1 MDLRGIKN
9 IIFDLGGVILDI
21 DYNLTVKAFEDL
33 GIPNFKDQYSKMSQ
47 SDLFDNIETG
57 KISPTEFRNLIRT
70 IANKKFSDTEIDH
83 AWNALILHL
92 PNDRIRLLHRLKRH
106 YRLFLLS
113 NTNAIHYKDYT
124 ALIKRENGIDGLEPL
139 FEKTYLSHEMG
150 LRKPD
155 PAIFQV
161 VLSENKLEPGE
172 TLFIDDSPQHI
183 ESAKSV
189 GINAYHLENEEIV
202 DLFANN

>member
-1 MDLRGIKN
+1 MNLNGIKN
-9 IIFDLGGVILDI
+9 IVFDLGGVILDI

-33 GIPNFKDQYSKMSQ
+33 GIPNFKEQYSKMSQ
-47 SDLFDNIETG
+47 SNLFDNIETG
-57 KISPTEFRNLIRT
+57 KISPVEFRDLIREVAQKT
-70 IANKKFSDTEIDH
+70 ISDAEIDT

-92 PNDRIRLLHRLKRH
+92 PQYRIEILKNLQVN

-113 NTNAIHYKDYT
+113 NTNKIHYDDYSEV
-124 ALIKRENGIDGLEPL
+124 IKRENGIEGLEPL

-155 PAIFQV
+155 PEIFQV
-161 VLSENKLEPGE
+161 VLSENNLVPKE

-183 ESAKSV
+183 ASAKTL
-189 GINAYHLENEEIV
+189 GIVAYHLENEDIG
-202 DLFANN
+202 DLFDV

>member
-1 MDLRGIKN
+1 MNLNGIKN
-9 IIFDLGGVILDI
+9 IVFDLGGVILDI

-33 GIPNFKDQYSKMSQ
+33 GIPNFKEQYSKMSQ
-47 SDLFDNIETG
+47 SNLFDNIETG
-57 KISPTEFRNLIRT
+57 KISPAEFRNLIREVAKKT
-70 IANKKFSDTEIDH
+70 ISDAEIDA

-92 PNDRIRLLHRLKRH
+92 PQYRIEILKNLQVN

-113 NTNAIHYKDYT
+113 NTNKIHYDDYSEV
-124 ALIKRENGIDGLEPL
+124 IKRENGIEGLEPL

-155 PAIFQV
+155 PEIFQV
-161 VLSENKLEPGE
+161 VLSENNLVPKE

-183 ESAKSV
+183 ASAKTL
-189 GINAYHLENEEIV
+189 GIVAYHLENEDIG
-202 DLFANN
+202 DLFDV

>member
-1 MDLRGIKN
+1 MNLNGIKN

-21 DYNLTVKAFEDL
+21 DYNLTVKAFEGI
-33 GIPNFKDQYSKMSQ
+33 GIPNFKEQYSKMSQ
-47 SDLFDNIETG
+47 SNLFDNIETG
-57 KISPTEFRNLIRT
+57 KISPVEFRDLIREVAQKT
-70 IANKKFSDTEIDH
+70 ISDAEIDT

-92 PNDRIRLLHRLKRH
+92 PQYRIEILKNLQIN

-113 NTNAIHYKDYT
+113 NTNKIHYDDYSEV
-124 ALIKRENGIDGLEPL
+124 IKRENGIKGLKPL

-155 PAIFQV
+155 PEIFQV
-161 VLSENKLEPGE
+161 VLSENNLVPKE

-183 ESAKSV
+183 ASAKTL
-189 GINAYHLENEEIV
+189 GIVAYHLENEDIG
-202 DLFANN
+202 DLFDV

>member
-1 MDLRGIKN
+1 MNLNGIKN

-21 DYNLTVKAFEDL
+21 DYNLTVKAFDGL
-33 GIPNFKDQYSKMSQ
+33 GIPNFKEQYSKMSQ
-47 SDLFDNIETG
+47 SNLFDNIETG
-57 KISPTEFRNLIRT
+57 KISPVEFRDLIREVAQKT
-70 IANKKFSDTEIDH
+70 ISDAEIDT

-92 PNDRIRLLHRLKRH
+92 PQYRIEILKNLQVN

-113 NTNAIHYKDYT
+113 NTNKIHYDDYSEV
-124 ALIKRENGIDGLEPL
+124 IKRENGIEGLEPL

-155 PAIFQV
+155 PEIFQV
-161 VLSENKLEPGE
+161 VLNENNLVPKE

-183 ESAKSV
+183 ASAKTL
-189 GINAYHLENEEIV
+189 GIVAYHLENEDIG
-202 DLFANN
+202 DLFDV

>member
-1 MDLRGIKN
+1 MNLNGIKN
-9 IIFDLGGVILDI
+9 IVFDLGGVILDI

-33 GIPNFKDQYSKMSQ
+33 GIPNFKEQYSKMSQ
-47 SDLFDNIETG
+47 SNLFDNIETG
-57 KISPTEFRNLIRT
+57 KISPVEFRDLIREVAQKT
-70 IANKKFSDTEIDH
+70 ISDAEIDT

-92 PNDRIRLLHRLKRH
+92 PQYRIEILKNLQVN

-113 NTNAIHYKDYT
+113 NTNKIHYDDYSEV
-124 ALIKRENGIDGLEPL
+124 IKRENGIEGLEPL

-155 PAIFQV
+155 PEIFQV
-161 VLSENKLEPGE
+161 VLNENNLVPKE

-183 ESAKSV
+183 ASAKTL
-189 GINAYHLENEEIV
+189 GIVAYHLENEDIG
-202 DLFANN
+202 DLFDV

>member
-1 MDLRGIKN
+1 MNLNGIKN

-21 DYNLTVKAFEDL
+21 DYNLTVKAFDGL
-33 GIPNFKDQYSKMSQ
+33 GIPNFKEQYSKMSQ
-47 SDLFDNIETG
+47 SNLFDNIETG
-57 KISPTEFRNLIRT
+57 KISPVEFRDLIREVAQKT
-70 IANKKFSDTEIDH
+70 ISDAEIDT

-92 PNDRIRLLHRLKRH
+92 PQYRIEILKNLQVN

-113 NTNAIHYKDYT
+113 NTNKIHYDDYSEV
-124 ALIKRENGIDGLEPL
+124 IKRENGIEGLELL

-155 PAIFQV
+155 PEIFQV
-161 VLSENKLEPGE
+161 VLNENNLVPKE

-183 ESAKSV
+183 ASAKTL
-189 GINAYHLENEEIV
+189 GIVAYHLENEDIG
-202 DLFANN
+202 DLFDV

>member
-1 MDLRGIKN
+1 MNLNGIKN
-9 IIFDLGGVILDI
+9 IVFDLGGVILDI

-33 GIPNFKDQYSKMSQ
+33 GIPNFKEQYSKMSQ
-47 SDLFDNIETG
+47 SNLFDNIETG
-57 KISPTEFRNLIRT
+57 KISPDEFRNLIREVAKKT
-70 IANKKFSDTEIDH
+70 ISDAEIDA

-92 PNDRIRLLHRLKRH
+92 PQHRIEILKNLHVN

-113 NTNAIHYKDYT
+113 NTNKIHYDDYSEV
-124 ALIKRENGIDGLEPL
+124 IKRENGIEGLEPL

-155 PAIFQV
+155 PEIFQV
-161 VLSENKLEPGE
+161 VLNENNLVPKE

-183 ESAKSV
+183 ASAKTL
-189 GINAYHLENEEIV
+189 GIVAYHLENEDIG
-202 DLFANN
+202 DLFDV

>member
-1 MDLRGIKN
+1 MNLNGIKN

-21 DYNLTVKAFEDL
+21 DYNLTVKAFEGI
-33 GIPNFKDQYSKMSQ
+33 GIPNFKEQYSKMSQ
-47 SDLFDNIETG
+47 SNLFDNIETG
-57 KISPTEFRNLIRT
+57 KISPVEFRDLIREVAQKT
-70 IANKKFSDTEIDH
+70 ISDAEIDT

-92 PNDRIRLLHRLKRH
+92 PQYRIEILKNLQVN

-113 NTNAIHYKDYT
+113 NTNKIHYDDYSEV
-124 ALIKRENGIDGLEPL
+124 IKRENGIEGLEPL

-155 PAIFQV
+155 PEIFQV
-161 VLSENKLEPGE
+161 VLSENNLVPKE

-183 ESAKSV
+183 ASAKTL
-189 GINAYHLENEEIV
+189 GIVAYHLENEDIG
-202 DLFANN
+202 DLFDV